1 MARFKKGQSGNPEGR
16 PQGALNKVAR
26 PLKEQLSDFINEK
39 IQELPEIW
47 KKLNAR
53 DKAAL
58 LKDLLPFSLPK
69 MQAVSMEADINF
81 TGMSES
87 DLDAIAYK
95 LYNYGKNKE

>member
-16 PQGALNKVAR
+16 PQGAINKVAR
-26 PLKEQLSDFINEK
+26 PLKEQLSDFLNEK

-58 LKDLLPFSLPK
+58 LKDLIPFYLPK
-69 MQAVSMEADINF
+69 LQAVAVSGEIDFKTLA
-81 TGMSES
+81 ES
-87 DLDAIAYK
+87 DLDSIAFK
-95 LYNYGKNKE
+95 LYNYGKNKK